1 MIKSDIYGLNGVIHI
16 VDAVLVKKRDFK
28 VNGAQGA
35 MVTSPLVVILLTLAS
50 LTMAK
55 FF

>member
-1 MIKSDIYGLNGVIHI
+1 MIKSDIYGLNGVMHV

-28 VNGAQGA
+28 VNGAVEGS
-35 MVTSPLVVILLTLAS
+35 MHSPLVVMVLTLAS
-50 LTMAK
+50 LFMAN